1 MSKRNLDY
9 QTVKYNGIDLTLAFT
24 VSGKYYPAT
33 QYEPEE
39 YPEVEIQEIMVSDS
53 DINIYNLFLDDQI
66 EEIYTLLNEFQTY

>member
-33 QYEPEE
+33 RYEQEE
-39 YPEVEIQEIMVSDS
+39 YPEVEICEIKLADNEV
-53 DINIYNLFLDDQI
+53 DIIDLFLESQL
-66 EEIYTLLNEFQTY
+66 EEIYNLLNEFQIY